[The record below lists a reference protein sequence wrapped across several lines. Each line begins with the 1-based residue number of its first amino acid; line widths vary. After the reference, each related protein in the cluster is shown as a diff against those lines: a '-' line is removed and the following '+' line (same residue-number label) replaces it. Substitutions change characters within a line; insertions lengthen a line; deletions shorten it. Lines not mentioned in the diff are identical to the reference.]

1 MAWPKLTYKS
11 SGPLMTSRNRS
22 GAAQHGARSQENA
35 AEHAS
40 AGAARG
46 DEPVN
51 SVAAGTGAGPTGVGP
66 TGVRP
71 TGVRPTG
78 AEPTGAEPAGVGP
91 AGAGPAEAGPVS
103 WPGADDVADPEA
115 GAEREPAD
123 LPLWDWSPPA
133 EHAEPSGPPSDQP
146 EPTRAEAPSAAVRAE
161 PPSTEQK
168 PVVTRV

>member
-1 MAWPKLTYKS
+1 MAWPKLRYKS

-35 AEHAS
+35 AEGAS

-46 DEPVN
+46 DEPVS
-51 SVAAGTGAGPTGVGP
+51 SVAAGTGAGSAEAGVGS
-66 TGVRP
+66 
-71 TGVRPTG
+71 
-78 AEPTGAEPAGVGP
+78 AGVGP

-115 GAEREPAD
+115 GAEPEPAD

-161 PPSTEQK
+161 PP
-168 PVVTRV
+168 